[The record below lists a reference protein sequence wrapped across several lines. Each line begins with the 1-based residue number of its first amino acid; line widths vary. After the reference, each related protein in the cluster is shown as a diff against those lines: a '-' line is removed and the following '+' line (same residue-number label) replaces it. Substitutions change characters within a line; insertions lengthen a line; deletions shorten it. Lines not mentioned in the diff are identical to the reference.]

1 LVKGDKIP
9 DSDNIARLC
18 RPMQAPNGKIQ
29 ATAFMLRADEESLS
43 VNWLEF
49 LKCSERDSEVRKIQ
63 KIYSATFN
71 RVGASARTAILNVGE
86 VRRKVRTESPDRR
99 NLEVL
104 HDPIP
109 HSDQSHSAI
118 YNLKHD
124 DELIAELILE
134 AVLEDY
140 PAREQ

>member
-1 LVKGDKIP
+1 MKGDIIP
-9 DSDNIARLC
+9 DGDNIARC
-18 RPMQAPNGKIQ
+18 CKPTYVDNGEIQ
-29 ATAFMLRADEESLS
+29 ATVFMLRAGEESLS

-49 LKCSERDSEVRKIQ
+49 LKCSDRASEVRKIQ

-71 RVGASARTAILNVGE
+71 RVGASARTAILNVGQ
-86 VRRKVRTESPDRR
+86 VRHKVRTESPDRR

-134 AVLEDY
+134 AVHEDY